1 MPILHDLL
9 WAKNLQ
15 ALKSQLRLLG
25 PPPKGT
31 RKAEMIEQIKSHY
44 SKEGLLKI
52 WQSLNQLD
60 QQAVSEACYD
70 LKHRLHE
77 TRFEAKY
84 DSEAKLFIENKE
96 SRSWSRYEQEAA
108 PLQQLLFHIPSEHAF
123 EVPSDLVPFL
133 VEFVPAPRKAQL
145 KNSSIL
151 KEHPDLTIALT
162 ELNSLADLA
171 NLLHMAESG
180 QLKISEKTGIPSAAG
195 SRKISSN
202 LAAGDFYP
210 SEIAFIEKRWPSE
223 QEIGYIKPIAWS
235 LLLSNAKLIST
246 KGSKTELTSAGIK
259 ALSMEPHEIIDK
271 LWKRWIEASKF
282 DEFKRINDIKGQS
295 AKGHMTAVTSRRHP
309 IAAALSECPVESWV
323 SVDDFSNYMQ
333 ATGQHFEVSRN
344 TYKLYIGDP
353 EYGHFGYSEY
363 GEWNTVQFRYLL
375 CLLFEYAA
383 TLGLIDVAFKHPL
396 NAREDYR
403 AQWGTDDLKW
413 LSRYDGLE
421 HFRLTSLG
429 AYCLG
434 ITKEF
439 KASRPASNLKL
450 SVFTNL
456 TIKVTAGSPNTSE
469 NLLLETWAQ
478 PLKDQTWSLDAE
490 RAINAV
496 ERGRNIQD
504 FTNFL
509 QEHEEQPLPESVE
522 GFLRSC
528 ESDGKALKRQG
539 AGIFFEC
546 RDSRTAELICAQKP
560 LHNKCF
566 QVGDTGIVVL
576 KKEEKALRKI
586 VRELGLGI
594 V

>member
-1 MPILHDLL
+1 MPTLHDLL
-9 WAKNLQ
+9 SAKNLQ

-25 PPPKGT
+25 SAPQGT

-44 SKEGLLKI
+44 DKEGLRKI

-70 LKHRLHE
+70 LEHCLHE
-77 TRFEAKY
+77 TRFQAKY
-84 DSEAKLFIENKE
+84 GSEATLFIKNEKA
-96 SRSWSRYEQEAA
+96 WSRYEQEAA
-108 PLQQLLFHIPSEHAF
+108 PLQQLLFHIPREYTF
-123 EVPSDLVPFL
+123 EVPSDLVQFL

-145 KNSSIL
+145 KSSSTL
-151 KEHPDLTIALT
+151 KEDPDLTISLT

-180 QLKISEKTGIPSAAG
+180 QLKISEKTSIPSAAG
-195 SRKISSN
+195 SRKILSS

-210 SEIAFIEKRWPSE
+210 SEIAFIEKRWKSE
-223 QEIGYIKPIAWS
+223 QEIGYIKPIAWA

-246 KGSKTELTSAGIK
+246 KGSKTALTSAGIK

-271 LWKRWIEASKF
+271 LWKRWIETSKF

-295 AKGHMTAVTSRRHP
+295 AKGHMTTVTSRRLP
-309 IAAALSECPVESWV
+309 IATALNECPVGSWV
-323 SVDDFSNYMQ
+323 SVDDFSNYIQ
-333 ATGQHFEVSRN
+333 ATGKHFEVSRN
-344 TYKLYIGDP
+344 TSKLYIGDP

-375 CLLFEYAA
+375 SLLFEYTA
-383 TLGLIDVAFKHPL
+383 TLGLIDIAFKHPL
-396 NAREDYR
+396 DARKDYR
-403 AQWGTDDLKW
+403 NQWGTDDLKW

-421 HFRLTSLG
+421 YFRLTALG

-439 KASRPASNLKL
+439 KATQPASSLKL

-456 TIKVTAGSPNTSE
+456 TLKVTAGSPSTSE

-478 PLKDQTWSLDAE
+478 PLKDQTWSLDSE
-490 RAINAV
+490 RAIKAV

-504 FTNFL
+504 FANFL

-528 ESDGKALKRQG
+528 KSDGKALKRQG

-546 RDSRTAELICAQKP
+546 RDSHTAELICAQKQ
-560 LHNKCF
+560 LHDKCF
-566 QVGDTGIVVL
+566 QVGSTGIVVL
-576 KKEEKALRKI
+576 EKEEKTLRKI